1 MKPGD
6 KVICI
11 NDEFPY
17 GVGPQGLVAGAE
29 YTIAW
34 RGKWNHPIDGSYMGV
49 RLVELQRGKDP
60 AAYCD
65 DLPFRADRF
74 KPVVSGVRDKEME
87 VEHG

>member
-6 KVICI
+6 RVQCI

-17 GVGPQGLVAGAE
+17 GVGPQGLVAGAI
-29 YTIAW
+29 YTLAW
-34 RGKWNHPIDGSYMGV
+34 RGRWNHPIDGSYMGV
-49 RLVELQRGKDP
+49 RLVELQRGEDP

-74 KPVVSGVRDKEME
+74 KPVVSGSKLKELE
-87 VEHG
+87 VAE

>member
-6 KVICI
+6 KVTCV
-11 NDEFPY
+11 NAEFPY

-34 RGKWNHPIDGSYMGV
+34 RGKWNHPIDGSYVGV
-49 RLVELQRGKDP
+49 RLMELQRGEDP

-65 DLPFRADRF
+65 DLPFKVERF
-74 KPVVSGVRDKEME
+74 KPLVSGKHEKTLE
-87 VEHG
+87 AAE

>member
-1 MKPGD
+1 MRVGD
-6 KVICI
+6 RVICI

-49 RLVELQRGKDP
+49 RLAELQRGEDP

-74 KPVVSGVRDKEME
+74 RPVVSGVRNRELEE
-87 VEHG
+87 VV